1 MPQTAGHSL
10 SPRGT
15 DGSGIRWRFCDGA
28 TLTLERR
35 FAMPGLVVQP
45 PRVPGFAFRIYCMAP
60 SGEQLHFTFSA
71 ADGRSLRLTLRL
83 NFHGWKEFCIPYE
96 RGFMLG
102 HTAPD
107 ALCRLCIQAETG
119 GGFSNI
125 LFRDIRLWAAVDA
138 LFVYPSLCAQV
149 RHLACHPRRFPA
161 EIYEDN
167 APCRNA
173 PVFPLPEYVTENE
186 LSAFAEITRRYEAF
200 CDTLDTPPYTQPAP
214 DALERAQA
222 FFRSMTLRIRH
233 GPGNPGSLSM
243 ISPLTHMPWLPLP
256 APIVPRHPLSS
267 LNSMS
272 CFCVILRN
280 RTSHLTGTMDAASRQ
295 ACCVCESHWLQAAC
309 CLTQ

>member
-1 MPQTAGHSL
+1 MSFLTVPTDGIATVFHATDSRVTRSHL
-10 SPRGT
+10 CGT

-149 RHLACHPRRFPA
+149 RHLACHPRRFPQKYMRTTRHA
-161 EIYEDN
+161 AMLRFSLFPN
-167 APCRNA
+167 MSQKTN
-173 PVFPLPEYVTENE
+173 FPLLRKSHGVTKH
-186 LSAFAEITRRYEAF
+186 SAIHWTH
-200 CDTLDTPPYTQPAP
+200 
-214 DALERAQA
+214 
-222 FFRSMTLRIRH
+222 LRIPSPRRMH
-233 GPGNPGSLSM
+233 WNGPRLFS
-243 ISPLTHMPWLPLP
+243 
-256 APIVPRHPLSS
+256 VP
-267 LNSMS
+267 
-272 CFCVILRN
+272 
-280 RTSHLTGTMDAASRQ
+280 
-295 ACCVCESHWLQAAC
+295 
-309 CLTQ
+309 

>member
-1 MPQTAGHSL
+1 MSFLTVPTDGIATVFHATDSRVTRSHL
-10 SPRGT
+10 CGT

-125 LFRDIRLWAAVDA
+125 LFRDIRLWAVQ
-138 LFVYPSLCAQV
+138 PSGK
-149 RHLACHPRRFPA
+149 RRFIPRR
-161 EIYEDN
+161 
-167 APCRNA
+167 
-173 PVFPLPEYVTENE
+173 
-186 LSAFAEITRRYEAF
+186 
-200 CDTLDTPPYTQPAP
+200 
-214 DALERAQA
+214 
-222 FFRSMTLRIRH
+222 
-233 GPGNPGSLSM
+233 
-243 ISPLTHMPWLPLP
+243 
-256 APIVPRHPLSS
+256 
-267 LNSMS
+267 
-272 CFCVILRN
+272 
-280 RTSHLTGTMDAASRQ
+280 
-295 ACCVCESHWLQAAC
+295 
-309 CLTQ
+309 